1 MWQKL
6 SSIIS
11 NSPILTACLKTLGWA
26 FALVAIVFAT
36 IIAREQEITFVYNA
50 F

>member
-6 SSIIS
+6 LSSIS
-11 NSPILTACLKTLGWA
+11 NSPILTATLKTLGWA
-26 FALVAIVFAT
+26 FVLIAVVFAT
-36 IIAREQEITFVYNA
+36 IITKEQDITFVYNA